1 MFLKTITH
9 KRNTRVYFLQPGF
22 PSGLDGTDSASNA
35 GDLGSIPGS
44 GRSPGGGHGNSLQ
57 YSFLE
62 DFMDRKSWGAIVHR
76 AAESQT

>member
-1 MFLKTITH
+1 MSI
-9 KRNTRVYFLQPGF
+9 GF
-22 PSGLDGTDSASNA
+22 SCGSDGKESACNA
-35 GDLGSIPGS
+35 GDLDSISES
-44 GRSPGGGHGNSLQ
+44 GGSPGGGHGNSLQ